1 MPIGATVIAKLIKME
16 RKAGMSGRDAFVDLI
31 KRAGWALCEHA
42 DEYVSDQLYN
52 DVDQVV
58 TVRISPRGPVTVST
72 YFEFYLQS

>member
-16 RKAGMSGRDAFVDLI
+16 RKAGMSGRDAFVGLI

-42 DEYVSDQLYN
+42 DEYVPDQLYN

-72 YFEFYLQS
+72 DFEFYLQS